1 MFIPTYLFLKAD
13 DNHEDKINVQKVYSL
28 KLERK
33 PRVLIVANR
42 IESNA
47 FHTPPSCFQAEKRK
61 VKGRRER
68 FEMMRRSDI
77 YVKCII

>member
-13 DNHEDKINVQKVYSL
+13 DNHEDKINVQKIYSL

-42 IESNA
+42 IES
-47 FHTPPSCFQAEKRK
+47 FHTPRSCFQAEKRK

-77 YVKCII
+77 C

>member
-13 DNHEDKINVQKVYSL
+13 DNHEDKINVQKIYSL

-42 IESNA
+42 IECLP
-47 FHTPPSCFQAEKRK
+47 HTAKLLSGRKRK

>member
-13 DNHEDKINVQKVYSL
+13 DNHEDKINVQKIYSL

-42 IESNA
+42 IECLP
-47 FHTPPSCFQAEKRK
+47 HTAKLLSGRKEESERKKRK
-61 VKGRRER
+61 IGKE
-68 FEMMRRSDI
+68 EEE
-77 YVKCII
+77 